1 MFISDKGNHLFSPR
15 SATITQML
23 IGRRAGALRKNHNI
37 FKTKKKCASRAFIS
51 KTSSIDWSLLCPSR
65 FMCVGGRGG
74 GIKLHISD
82 FACDFGCFTERSL
95 HILLAGN
102 TNKLSPPP
110 SSFYGDK
117 KCKSSCCTSHFPPSP
132 FRQWWSN
139 PKDSSRKKKNKHPNE
154 ARMWNLCCSRQ
165 IWITSSA
172 HQCRLLLLLL
182 LLYMVGWTNDALWIR
197 GMMSCIVAPHVGAT
211 LSDRQMWP
219 YSFRVI
225 RLDR

>member
-1 MFISDKGNHLFSPR
+1 MLISDKGNHLFSPR

-37 FKTKKKCASRAFIS
+37 FKTKKCTSRASIS

-65 FMCVGGRGG
+65 FMCVGGGG
-74 GIKLHISD
+74 VKLHISD
-82 FACDFGCFTERSL
+82 FACDFGCFTEPSL

-102 TNKLSPPP
+102 TNKPSPPP

-117 KCKSSCCTSHFPPSP
+117 NARVLVAPHTFLPPRSASGGLTQ
-132 FRQWWSN
+132 RIHQE
-139 PKDSSRKKKNKHPNE
+139 KNKHPNE
-154 ARMWNLCCSRQ
+154 ARMWNLCCLRQ